1 MSDINTCLIS
11 MSLISTC
18 AWYQYVLISTRVRYQ
33 HALDINTCL
42 ISTSVWYRFVSDI
55 DLCPISTIAWLWHMS
70 DIQLYSQ
77 STKYIFTIVYR
88 YQKGC
93 KRIWQIQGD
102 REKQNI
108 YLQLIDPVLTFTSVI
123 KQSWYVS
130 LSNSLLNCVS
140 WEIFFSNI
148 LSVLKK

>member
-11 MSLISTC
+11 MCLISTC
-18 AWYQYVLISTRVRYQ
+18 AWYQYVLISTRVKISTRTWYQ
-33 HALDINTCL
+33 NVPDINKCL
-42 ISTSVWYRFVSDI
+42 VSARVWYWLVSDI
-55 DLCPISTIAWLWHMS
+55 DHCLTLTHVRHPT
-70 DIQLYSQ
+70 SQ
-77 STKYIFTIVYR
+77 STKYKFTIVYR

-140 WEIFFSNI
+140 WEKIFSNI